1 MNKVT
6 IKKLRK
12 AIAAGERDP
21 FLYGE
26 AELHYLK
33 KQLIVLEKGRD
44 AYNHARRQTQGFSK

>member
-6 IKKLRK
+6 IKNLRK

-26 AELHYLK
+26 AELRYLK
-33 KQLIVLEKGRD
+33 KQLRVLEEGRD
-44 AYNHARRQTQGFSK
+44 AYNQSRRQVQGFSK